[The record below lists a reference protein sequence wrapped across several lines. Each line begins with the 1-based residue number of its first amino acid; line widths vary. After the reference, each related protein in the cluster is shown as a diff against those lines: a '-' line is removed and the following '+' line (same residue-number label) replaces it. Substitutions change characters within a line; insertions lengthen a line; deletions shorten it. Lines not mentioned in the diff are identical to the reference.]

1 MALNHR
7 IFSHLVSVWYQ
18 VNCLSDIYL
27 CLLGVG
33 IFGGTGQISRRK
45 RGWKKKTLIVQLKTF
60 RQ

>member
-7 IFSHLVSVWYQ
+7 IFSHLVSARYQ

-33 IFGGTGQISRRK
+33 IFGGAGQISSRK
-45 RGWKKKTLIVQLKTF
+45 RGCGKKL
-60 RQ
+60 